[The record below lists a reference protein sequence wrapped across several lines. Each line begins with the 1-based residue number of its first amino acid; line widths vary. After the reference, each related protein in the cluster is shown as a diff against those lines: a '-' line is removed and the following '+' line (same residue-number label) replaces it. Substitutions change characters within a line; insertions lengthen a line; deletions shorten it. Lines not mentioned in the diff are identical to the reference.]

1 MVSPGSSGLVSTNAM
16 VFIINLVRSSEVS
29 ALFYVYRADPFITG
43 RLSRSSVCIF
53 YPNRRGKDRC
63 VRLFALLGDMPFSL
77 RRVPL
82 PSFGAVERSSGKSLL
97 RLLIFRGSIYLG
109 ARHRTRDKR
118 KAVVAHFIQNTL
130 IGISD
135 YFPFLTQE
143 EWVAI
148 RTQIVGLKSKAECIH
163 ESERAAEF
171 DGLFPA

>member
-1 MVSPGSSGLVSTNAM
+1 MRANDRGRWSLLGVSTNAM

-43 RLSRSSVCIF
+43 RLSCSSVCVF

-82 PSFGAVERSSGKSLL
+82 ASFGAVERSSGKSLL
-97 RLLIFRGSIYLG
+97 RLPIFRGSIYLG

-130 IGISD
+130 TGISD
-135 YFPFLTQE
+135 QLPISYTGGAGRNSHADC
-143 EWVAI
+143 WTKVKGGVH
-148 RTQIVGLKSKAECIH
+148 T
-163 ESERAAEF
+163 
-171 DGLFPA
+171 